1 MSTIL
6 KALRRLEE
14 QKSAA
19 SPRPLRD
26 EVVLTPTR
34 RRSRSGVVVALA
46 AAFAF
51 AVLGGAAVW
60 LLDRAPAT
68 TLAPIVE
75 RAPIPDVAAPPPS
88 EALAVEQADRTN
100 EVTVAAPDPLA
111 AAAQAPTVPVPA
123 TAPDFEIVRPKAQAR
138 RAPVAAVEEAAPVE
152 REEIVVARP
161 SGVAPLPDTESGF
174 VDEEI
179 PAARVK
185 RGHAPVRVERTQW
198 HPDPDRRI
206 AWVEVEGTTAL
217 REVRE
222 GERIGPYVVREI
234 EPAAVSFA
242 DGSAEVRTEV
252 GR

>member
-34 RRSRSGVVVALA
+34 RRSRRGVAVALA

-60 LLDRAPAT
+60 LLDRAPAP
-68 TLAPIVE
+68 APVAE
-75 RAPIPDVAAPPPS
+75 RAPIPAVAAPPPS
-88 EALAVEQADRTN
+88 EALAAQQADRTN

-111 AAAQAPTVPVPA
+111 TATQAPTVPVPA

-138 RAPVAAVEEAAPVE
+138 RASVAAVEEAAPVE

-161 SGVAPLPDTESGF
+161 SGVAPLPDTDSGF

-179 PAARVK
+179 PAARVR

-242 DGSAEVRTEV
+242 DGSAEVRSEV

>member
-34 RRSRSGVVVALA
+34 RRSRRGLVVALV

-51 AVLGGAAVW
+51 VVLGGAAVW

-68 TLAPIVE
+68 EPAPIAE
-75 RAPIPDVAAPPPS
+75 RTPLPDVAAPPPH
-88 EALAVEQADRTN
+88 EAAIAADRTN

-111 AAAQAPTVPVPA
+111 VGAQAPTVPIPA

-138 RAPVAAVEEAAPVE
+138 RAPVAAVEETAPVE

-161 SGVAPLPDTESGF
+161 SGAAPLPDTEPGF

-242 DGSAEVRTEV
+242 DGSAEVRSEV